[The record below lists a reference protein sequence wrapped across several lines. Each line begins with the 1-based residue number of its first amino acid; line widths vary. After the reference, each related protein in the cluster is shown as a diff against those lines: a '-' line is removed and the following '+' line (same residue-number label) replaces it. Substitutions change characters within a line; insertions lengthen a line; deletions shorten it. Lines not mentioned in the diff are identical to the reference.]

1 MLNRWTHALLALTT
15 AGCLCSLAPASHAH
29 SLEADGRED
38 LRDTRE
44 PEDNAALRLR
54 AAQRLHWRIHEQN
67 RDPVIHIKLLG
78 LNDFHGQLSPKAV
91 GGRPAGGAAVLT
103 SYLKSAA
110 ASAQDGSLII
120 HAGDQVGASP
130 PNSAL
135 LQDEPAISVLNSLA
149 NERCNERRVTHP
161 GLPSWLIAYAQPFC
175 NVVGTLGNHEFDEG
189 VQELSRLLDGGN
201 SPKGPFIEIPWKGAR
216 FPYVSSNVTW
226 KSNGAPVLPPYTV
239 QIVKGI
245 RIGVIGAV
253 LKDTPTI
260 VTPTGV
266 AGVQFLDEATSINR
280 YARELR
286 QQGVHTIIVTIHQGT
301 SQRSYTGPTDPAVQ
315 NLQGPIVDI
324 IRQLDDDIDVV
335 ISGHTHQFT
344 NALVA
349 NANGK
354 EILLTQAFSA
364 STAYDD
370 IDLSI
375 SRKSG
380 NVIEKSAAIVTTWGD
395 AGPGLSPDTQVAKL
409 VAAADQRV
417 APLVTRVIGVSA
429 SPVTRAEN
437 SAGESTLGDLI
448 ADAQRVVTHAQF
460 AFMNPGGIR
469 ADLDAGEVTWG
480 DLFTIQPFANDLVS
494 MDLTGAQIALL
505 LEQQWLGQGS
515 TPKLLKTSGLRYTW
529 DAARPIGSRIVQIL
543 DAEGNALDPTHSYRV
558 TVNSFM
564 AAGGDNF
571 VVLPSGVNRVIGPVD
586 LDALVT
592 YVQGLAQ
599 PFSIAIDARV
609 TRLN

>member
-1 MLNRWTHALLALTT
+1 MLNRWTRILLTLAA
-15 AGCLCSLAPASHAH
+15 AGCVSSPTAVSYGH
-29 SLEADGRED
+29 SLEADSRED
-38 LRDTRE
+38 LRDAHE
-44 PEDNAALRLR
+44 LEDNIELRLR

-67 RDPVIHIKLLG
+67 RDPLIHIKLLG
-78 LNDFHGQLSPKAV
+78 LNDFHGQLSAKTV
-91 GGRPAGGAAVLT
+91 GARPAGGAAVLA

-110 ASAQDGSLII
+110 ASAEDGSLII

-135 LQDEPAISVLNSLA
+135 LQDEPAISLLNMLA
-149 NERCNERRVTHP
+149 NDHCNERRVTNA
-161 GLPSWLIAYAQPFC
+161 GLPSWLTAYAQPFC

-189 VQELSRLLDGGN
+189 IQELSRLLDGGN
-201 SPKGPFIEIPWKGAR
+201 SPKGPFLEIPWKGAR
-216 FPYVSSNVTW
+216 FPYVSANVEW
-226 KSNGAPVLPPYTV
+226 RSNGAPVLPPYTV

-301 SQRSYTGPTDPAVQ
+301 SQASYTGQTDPAVQ
-315 NLQGPIVDI
+315 NLQGPIIDI
-324 IRQLDDDIDVV
+324 IKQLDDDIDVV

-344 NALVA
+344 NALVP
-349 NANGK
+349 NAHGK
-354 EILLTQAFSA
+354 EILVTQAFSA

-380 NVIEKSAAIVTTWGD
+380 DVIEKSAAIVTTWGD

-417 APLVTRVIGVSA
+417 APLVTRIIGVSTNA
-429 SPVTRAEN
+429 LTRAEN
-437 SAGESTLGDLI
+437 ATGESTLGNLI
-448 ADAQRVVTHAQF
+448 ADAQRTVTHAQF

-469 ADLDAGEVTWG
+469 ADLDSGEVSWG

-494 MDLTGAQIALL
+494 MDLTGQQIALL
-505 LEQQWLGQGS
+505 LEQQWVGQGS
-515 TPKLLKTSGLRYTW
+515 APKLLKTSGLRYTW
-529 DAARPIGSRIVQIL
+529 DAARPIGSRVVQIL
-543 DAEGNALDPTHSYRV
+543 DGDGNALDPTHSYRV

-571 VVLPSGVNRVIGPVD
+571 VVLSSGVNRVIGPVD

-599 PFSIAIDARV
+599 PFSVAIEARI